1 MDQFFLGST
10 PCMEDCAQ
18 VGAEF
23 FHQDEAIETYA
34 YAGQLA
40 RQFGEKG
47 LLFTSVTFDHEFGQY
62 KEVAVQFSE
71 TSQEQYEHAIEIEN
85 NIPENWDLV
94 AIKEIIAG
102 LIRRNFSS
110 SEVTTKFAWMENDVL
125 DVEQGRRLVRLIKK
139 ARASEPITR
148 TEILALQA

>member
-1 MDQFFLGST
+1 M
-10 PCMEDCAQ
+10 
-18 VGAEF
+18 
-23 FHQDEAIETYA
+23 
-34 YAGQLA
+34 
-40 RQFGEKG
+40 
-47 LLFTSVTFDHEFGQY
+47 TFDHEFGQY

-102 LIRRNFSS
+102 LIQRNFSS
-110 SEVTTKFAWMENDVL
+110 SEVATKFGWMNKDIL

-139 ARASEPITR
+139 ARASEPITS